1 MDIFLC
7 KIRFLSGF
15 LLYFFLLSV
24 AFLEL
29 LSDWA
34 DVSALV
40 GSSVLCYCVYRVYRE
55 ITNEMFSLTQSKLY
69 ISKFL
74 GPIKVIK
81 KDLNNG

>member
-1 MDIFLC
+1 MTELNQKNENNIFITQWNHLNIFVTIEGI
-7 KIRFLSGF
+7 KTHL
-15 LLYFFLLSV
+15 
-24 AFLEL
+24 
-29 LSDWA
+29 
-34 DVSALV
+34 
-40 GSSVLCYCVYRVYRE
+40 LCYCVYRVYRE